1 MRSSRWKRDTNIVAV
16 VVIIIFYTQSFS
28 FVIVNLQRGD
38 EGVTALPEIS
48 AGKLFKNVFG
58 VLQWT

>member
-1 MRSSRWKRDTNIVAV
+1 MKSHTNIVAV
-16 VVIIIFYTQSFS
+16 IVVVIFIFYIQSDCFI
-28 FVIVNLQRGD
+28 IVNLQRGD
-38 EGVTALPEIS
+38 EIRVIAMPKIS